1 MSRTSIFVAALT
13 GSVVALALVAQATD
27 FGSGFVALAL
37 GTVVS
42 IALGG
47 VFFLLSIAAF
57 AIWAERTVAAYNAQ
71 LDPLFPSP
79 ITAEAEGAL
88 TPSS

>member
-1 MSRTSIFVAALT
+1 VAVPGVVAVVD
-13 GSVVALALVAQATD
+13 SVVAGAIAGIAALAL
-27 FGSGFVALAL
+27 GL

-42 IALGG
+42 IVLGG

-57 AIWAERTVAAYNAQ
+57 AIWAERTIAAYNAQ